1 MHIQIVINILDVL
14 LINNC
19 VLFVFFLI
27 IFYGQTNQL
36 PESKANRL
44 SNIKHKKKQHLFY
57 KTIDKNNQHV
67 STSVFLITS
76 SFIVDSLFSVLK
88 INTSVFFANLL
99 PSCKQ
104 NKKIK
109 IQ

>member
-1 MHIQIVINILDVL
+1 MCFIRNFPYH
-14 LINNC
+14 
-19 VLFVFFLI
+19 
-27 IFYGQTNQL
+27 FYRQTNQL
-36 PESKANRL
+36 PETKANRL

-104 NKKIK
+104 NKEIK